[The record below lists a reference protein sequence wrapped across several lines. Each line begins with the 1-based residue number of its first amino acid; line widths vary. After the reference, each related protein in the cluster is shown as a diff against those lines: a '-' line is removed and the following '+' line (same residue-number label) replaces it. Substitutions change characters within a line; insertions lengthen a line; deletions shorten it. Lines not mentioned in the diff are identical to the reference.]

1 MPGGYVLR
9 KDGRVVDYTGL
20 ENRRAERLRGFES
33 LSFRAIDKRAKSV
46 YFAFFVYNDMEY
58 KMVAKTFKGLE
69 EVLARELVE
78 LGANEIQI
86 DRRAVSF
93 MGDKALMYRANL
105 CLRTAS
111 RILKPILSFHAK
123 NADEV
128 YEKVKSISWEKYMN
142 VRNTFAIDATVYSE
156 SFRHSAYVTYRVKDG
171 IADYFSQKVGARPSV
186 KVSQPD
192 IMINVHISGEDVTIS
207 RDSSGESLHKRGWRE
222 ASTEAPINEALA
234 AGLLL
239 LSGWKG
245 QSDLY
250 DPMCGSGTFLI
261 EAALIALGI
270 APGIYRKS
278 FGFEKWPDFDA
289 ELFNEIYNDDSS
301 EKNFD
306 NHIYGSDASFYC
318 TKVAEKNI
326 IAARLQ
332 KYISVRMCRIQDL
345 KTHSNNAFIIM
356 NPPYGQRLSAD
367 SDVCKLYK
375 EIGNVLKKQFA
386 GSSAWIISSNEDAMK
401 SIGLKPSKRI
411 PILNGDLEC
420 RFNQYE
426 LFVGEHKEYKKAL
439 AEGTITKRQESE
451 YKHHTYLTHKRSV
464 GAKNPKYSHY
474 KRDSFDNNDVKM
486 RPFDASNKQKSFHR
500 KNEERRDSNY
510 EKDTD

>member
-1 MPGGYVLR
+1 MPGGYVFR

-46 YFAFFVYNDMEY
+46 YFAFFVCEDMEY
-58 KMVAKTFKGLE
+58 RMVAKTFKGLE

-86 DRRAVSF
+86 ERRAVSF

-111 RILKPILSFHAK
+111 RILKPIVCFRAK
-123 NADEV
+123 DADEV
-128 YEKVKSISWEKYMN
+128 YEKVKSVRWEEYMN
-142 VRNTFAIDATVYSE
+142 VGNTFAIDATVYSE

-171 IADYFSQKVGARPSV
+171 IADYFNRKEGSRPSV

-207 RDSSGESLHKRGWRE
+207 LDSSGESLHKRGWRE
-222 ASTEAPINEALA
+222 ATTEAPINEALA

-239 LSGWKG
+239 LSGWNG

-270 APGIYRKS
+270 APGIYRQS

-301 EKNFD
+301 EKDFD
-306 NHIYGSDASFYC
+306 YHIYGSDASFYC
-318 TKVAEKNI
+318 TKVTEKNI
-326 IAARLQ
+326 AAARLQ
-332 KYISVRMCRIQDL
+332 KYISVKMCRMQDL
-345 KTHSNNAFIIM
+345 KPSSKNAFVIM

-367 SDVCKLYK
+367 ADVCNLYK
-375 EIGNVLKKQFA
+375 EIGNVLKQQFA

-401 SIGLKPSKRI
+401 CIGLKPSKRI

-426 LFVGEHKEYKKAL
+426 LFSGEHKEYKKAL
-439 AEGTITKRQESE
+439 AEGKIVKREESE
-451 YKHHTYLTHKRSV
+451 YKHHTYQTHKRSK
-464 GAKNPKYSHY
+464 GSHDY
-474 KRDSFDNNDVKM
+474 KSSNDKRKSYDKKDGNH
-486 RPFDASNKQKSFHR
+486 RPFDASRTERKSFRR
-500 KNEERRDSNY
+500 K
-510 EKDTD
+510 